1 MILRLFRLLTFVK
14 CCHTYT
20 SFFHFASFSLKKDT
34 TLLPG
39 YPPRDLPGDLPGD
52 PLGDL
57 PSDPPGYLMLPNLTY
72 QFIELSD
79 GDLQCE

>member
-1 MILRLFRLLTFVK
+1 MNGDFMILRLFRLLTFVK

-39 YPPRDLPGDLPGD
+39 YLTRDLPGG
-52 PLGDL
+52 L
-57 PSDPPGYLMLPNLTY
+57 PSDLLGYLMLPNLTN
-72 QFIELSD
+72 QFIKLSD